1 MNYYEILKVSKSA
14 SQQEIRDSYIKLIKQ
29 YHPDIYKGSKAFAEK
44 TTKEINDAY
53 DVLSVEEKRKEYDIS
68 LEASEPQY
76 TPPDYSYTTYKPY
89 YSKHTEQKQQE
100 EKTKE
105 TLEDIMKKNIHKIV
119 DEKVNTMSK
128 QAKTTII
135 IGIILIALLFTI
147 LSINDYINLLN
158 ITNARK
164 EHRQEIQRQLLD
176 EEFKKSLKE
185 NQQNISYVED
195 MNSII

>member
-89 YSKHTEQKQQE
+89 YSKHTEQKQQK

-105 TLEDIMKKNIHKIV
+105 RTKKHEKHIYRIPKMYNMQKSKKMVTRKQNRSRRKKHCNRNTNRARTRKMDTKKRTRHKKMV
-119 DEKVNTMSK
+119 QHKW
-128 QAKTTII
+128 AKI
-135 IGIILIALLFTI
+135 
-147 LSINDYINLLN
+147 
-158 ITNARK
+158 
-164 EHRQEIQRQLLD
+164 
-176 EEFKKSLKE
+176 
-185 NQQNISYVED
+185 
-195 MNSII
+195 